1 MIGLVVVSHSER
13 LAEGVCEV
21 ASEMAGDAAIV
32 PAGGT
37 DDGRIGTSVERVT
50 EAIETAGE
58 DAAGVVV
65 LVDLGS
71 AVMSAEMA
79 IEESADEAV
88 IADAPLV
95 EGTVNAAVSATGSK
109 ATLESVRE
117 SAEEARDLS
126 KL

>member
-21 ASEMAGDAAIV
+21 AAEMASDAPIV

-37 DDGRIGTSVERVT
+37 DDGGIGTSVERVT
-50 EAIETAGE
+50 EAIETADDG
-58 DAAGVVV
+58 AGAVV

-79 IEESADEAV
+79 IEQSANEAV

-95 EGTVNAAVSATGSK
+95 EGAVNAAVSATGSK
-109 ATLESVRE
+109 ATMESVCE
-117 SAEEARDLS
+117 SAEEARELR

>member
-1 MIGLVVVSHSER
+1 MIGLVIVSHSER
-13 LAEGVCEV
+13 LAEGVSEV
-21 ASEMAGDAAIV
+21 ASEMASDASIV

-37 DDGRIGTSVERVT
+37 DDGEVGTSVERVT
-50 EAIETAGE
+50 EAIETADDG
-58 DAAGVVV
+58 AGVVV

-79 IEESADEAV
+79 IEESAGEAV

-95 EGTVNAAVSATGSK
+95 EGAVNAAVTATGSK
-109 ATLESVRE
+109 ATMESVRE
-117 SAEEARDLS
+117 SAEEARELS

>member
-21 ASEMAGDAAIV
+21 AAEMASDAPIV

-37 DDGRIGTSVERVT
+37 DDGGIGTSVERVM

-79 IEESADEAV
+79 IEESANEAL

-95 EGTVNAAVSATGSK
+95 EGAVNAAVSATSSK

-117 SAEEARDLS
+117 SAEEARELS

>member
-21 ASEMAGDAAIV
+21 ASEMAGDAAVV

-37 DDGRIGTSVERVT
+37 DDGGIGTSVERVA
-50 EAIETAGE
+50 EAIETAGG

-79 IEESADEAV
+79 IEESASEV
-88 IADAPLV
+88 TIADAPLV
-95 EGTVNAAVSATGSK
+95 EGTVNAAVSATSSK

-117 SAEEARDLS
+117 SAEEARELS

>member
-21 ASEMAGDAAIV
+21 ASEMASDAAVV

-37 DDGRIGTSVERVT
+37 DDGGIGTSVERVA

-79 IEESADEAV
+79 IEESTSEV
-88 IADAPLV
+88 TIADAPLV
-95 EGTVNAAVSATGSK
+95 EGTVNAAVSATSSK

-117 SAEEARDLS
+117 SAEEARELS

>member
-1 MIGLVVVSHSER
+1 MIGLVIVSHSER

-21 ASEMAGDAAIV
+21 AAEMASDAPIV

-37 DDGRIGTSVERVT
+37 DDGGIGTSVERVM
-50 EAIETAGE
+50 EAIETADDGS
-58 DAAGVVV
+58 GVVV

-79 IEESADEAV
+79 IEESASEAV
-88 IADAPLV
+88 LADAPLV
-95 EGTVNAAVSATGSK
+95 EGAVNAAVSATGSK
-109 ATLESVRE
+109 ATTESVRD
-117 SAEEARDLS
+117 SAEEARELS

>member
-1 MIGLVVVSHSER
+1 MIGLVVVSHSET
-13 LAEGVCEV
+13 LVEGVVEV
-21 ASEMAGDAAIV
+21 AAEMANEVVIV

-37 DDGRIGTSVERVT
+37 DDGRVGTSVEKVRQ
-50 EAIETAGE
+50 AIETAGE
-58 DAAGVVV
+58 RTEGVVV

-71 AVMSAEMA
+71 AVMNAEMA
-79 IEESADEAV
+79 IEESDTETV

-95 EGTVNAAVSATGSK
+95 EGAINAAARATSEK

-117 SAEEARDLS
+117 AAEEARGID

>member
-21 ASEMAGDAAIV
+21 AAEMASDAPIV

-37 DDGRIGTSVERVT
+37 DDGEVGTSVERVM
-50 EAIETAGE
+50 EAIETADDG
-58 DAAGVVV
+58 AGVVV

-79 IEESADEAV
+79 IEESASEAV

-95 EGTVNAAVSATGSK
+95 EGAVNAAVSATGSK
-109 ATLESVRE
+109 ATMESVRE
-117 SAEEARDLS
+117 SAEEARELS